1 MSLHQAFL
9 PTCVTPVEADVN
21 AVRILDGC
29 QRCATKS
36 EHDQEHGK
44 HGEPVSLRVKLT
56 FGFVKGDVH
65 LAPVLLNFIV
75 QIERLL

>member
-1 MSLHQAFL
+1 MSLHQVFL
-9 PTCVTPVEADVN
+9 PTCVTPVEADVT

-36 EHDQEHGK
+36 EHDQK
-44 HGEPVSLRVKLT
+44 HAKLGEPVSLRVKLT
-56 FGFVKGDVH
+56 FGFVEGDLH
-65 LAPVLLNFIV
+65 LAPVLLKFIV